1 LRGSGPQNNERKVEG
16 KKEAVMAVEIMNRAE
31 EVNGTDKETLYML
44 GGVALVIFG
53 AGLVLSNPTVRRYLG
68 QIGLGNFTSA
78 ALPDLERY
86 FRLRSM

>member
-1 LRGSGPQNNERKVEG
+1 MATEMLSRMEG
-16 KKEAVMAVEIMNRAE
+16 A
-31 EVNGTDKETLYML
+31 NGNDKETLYML

-68 QIGLGNFTSA
+68 QVGIGNLAST

>member
-1 LRGSGPQNNERKVEG
+1 
-16 KKEAVMAVEIMNRAE
+16 MAIEVMNRTE
-31 EVNGTDKETLYML
+31 ETNGSDKETLFML

-68 QIGLGNFTSA
+68 QMGVGNIASA

-86 FRLRSM
+86 FRLRAM

>member
-1 LRGSGPQNNERKVEG
+1 
-16 KKEAVMAVEIMNRAE
+16 MATEIVSRLE
-31 EVNGTDKETLYML
+31 DRNGTDKETLYML

-53 AGLVLSNPTVRRYLG
+53 AGLVLSNSTVRRYLG
-68 QIGLGNFTSA
+68 QIGIGNLASA

>member
-1 LRGSGPQNNERKVEG
+1 
-16 KKEAVMAVEIMNRAE
+16 MAVEIMHRPDEA
-31 EVNGTDKETLYML
+31 NGTDKETLYML

-68 QIGLGNFTSA
+68 NVGLGNVATA

>member
-1 LRGSGPQNNERKVEG
+1 
-16 KKEAVMAVEIMNRAE
+16 MAVEIVNRSDE
-31 EVNGTDKETLYML
+31 GLGPDKETLYML

-68 QIGLGNFTSA
+68 HVGVGNLATA

-86 FRLRSM
+86 FKLCAM

>member
-1 LRGSGPQNNERKVEG
+1 
-16 KKEAVMAVEIMNRAE
+16 MAVEIMDRSE
-31 EVNGTDKETLYML
+31 PMEKGTDKETLYML
-44 GGVALVIFG
+44 GGVALLIFG

-68 QIGLGNFTSA
+68 QMGFGNFASG

>member
-1 LRGSGPQNNERKVEG
+1 MATQIMERLDEGS
-16 KKEAVMAVEIMNRAE
+16 
-31 EVNGTDKETLYML
+31 GTDKETLYML

-68 QIGLGNFTSA
+68 QVGIGNIASA
-78 ALPDLERY
+78 AIPDIERY